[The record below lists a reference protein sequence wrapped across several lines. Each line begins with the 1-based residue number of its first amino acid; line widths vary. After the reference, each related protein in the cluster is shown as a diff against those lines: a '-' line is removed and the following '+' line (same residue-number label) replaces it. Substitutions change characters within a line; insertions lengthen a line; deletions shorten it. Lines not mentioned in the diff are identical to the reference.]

1 MNLSQWKNSGGSI
14 PDLARRAGISSNR
27 LYATMHGGSARVS
40 IKQAE
45 SLAAVEPELDPFAV
59 WKEGS
64 ENSNKKPASQ

>member
-45 SLAAVEPELDPFAV
+45 GLAELERELDPYAV

-64 ENSNKKPASQ
+64 ENSAKRIGG